1 MHLVKWFRRN
11 MTKLMAIFVILI
23 MIAFIMPTVLNQL
36 AKPKMRAGNAMWL
49 YGKDSKISIED
60 VRQATAELAVLRG
73 LYVDRF
79 LMGQQDLKLLLLGQ
93 VLFPEPQQSAM
104 LSDELKKLSLQ
115 GRLYL
120 GVSKINDFFSQTRGR
135 SELFW
140 ILLKNE
146 ARQAG
151 CTVLPDSAA
160 VLLNRLISQITNNQL
175 DAATAVNRVCLAN
188 NMTESQA
195 LAAFADVMSVVIY
208 ARIVGDSE
216 DVTEPQL
223 ENVFARAKE
232 TINAEFVQF
241 SADDFL
247 DEVSEPGESQISA
260 QFEKYKNYLPGE
272 LTDDNPYGFGYKIM
286 PRAAV
291 DYIIVK
297 LDDVKKL
304 IDRPTEEEAEEY
316 YQRNLER
323 FTERLSADVNDQS
336 GEPVIRQK
344 SYAEVANSIKAMLYT
359 QKTGAH
365 CTKILNRAVELAE
378 AGFGSLDF
386 EKASLDE
393 FRNKAGD
400 YAVSTEAVSKEY
412 GIKFYTGRTGLL
424 TAEQMQSDR
433 YLGTLLM
440 AGQNRMPVRLVRLAF
455 AVSPLGDEASKLGPF
470 EPPAPKMYVSFGP
483 LAGRDGDIMAM
494 VRVVETA
501 GSMVPENIEFSY
513 QKNLPEIFEPA
524 EAGNKS
530 FILKDVVAKDCKR
543 LEAMKI
549 ARKTAEDFLETTK
562 KQSWE
567 SALQKLDASSGK
579 KDAAKKTHELQT
591 WNDRTRVSQME
602 IEMAKT
608 KTAGLT
614 GAGSIVKE
622 SISYAELINIFY
634 QKSLDIQAA
643 KEELPLIIDFE
654 PQLSCYAVKNLTCD
668 FGTIEE
674 YEAVRP
680 ELAFQQD
687 YVISQSMAIEH
698 FMPDNVMRR
707 LNFRPAQTP
716 EKSADSNDINGEN

>member
-1 MHLVKWFRRN
+1 V
-11 MTKLMAIFVILI
+11 
-23 MIAFIMPTVLNQL
+23 
-36 AKPKMRAGNAMWL
+36 
-49 YGKDSKISIED
+49 
-60 VRQATAELAVLRG
+60 
-73 LYVDRF
+73 
-79 LMGQQDLKLLLLGQ
+79 
-93 VLFPEPQQSAM
+93 
-104 LSDELKKLSLQ
+104 SD
-115 GRLYL
+115 
-120 GVSKINDFFSQTRGR
+120 T
-135 SELFW
+135 
-140 ILLKNE
+140 
-146 ARQAG
+146 
-151 CTVLPDSAA
+151 
-160 VLLNRLISQITNNQL
+160 
-175 DAATAVNRVCLAN
+175 
-188 NMTESQA
+188 
-195 LAAFADVMSVVIY
+195 
-208 ARIVGDSE
+208 E

-223 ENVFARAKE
+223 ENVFSRTMEK
-232 TINAEFVQF
+232 INVEFVQF

-247 DEVSEPGESQISA
+247 DKVSEPDETQISA

-272 LTDDNPYGFGYKIM
+272 ITDDNPYGFGYKIM
-286 PRAAV
+286 PRVAV

-304 IDRPTEEEAEEY
+304 VGKPTEEEAEEY
-316 YQRNLER
+316 YQRNLEQ
-323 FTERLSADVNDQS
+323 FTERVFADVNDQS

-344 SYAEVANSIKAMLYT
+344 SYAEAANSIKEMLYT
-359 QKTGAH
+359 QKTGSH
-365 CTKILNRAVELAE
+365 CTKILNKAIEQTE
-378 AGFGSLDF
+378 AGFESLDF
-386 EKASLDE
+386 EKTSLDE

-400 YAVSTEAVSKEY
+400 YASSAEIASKEY
-412 GIKFYTGRTGLL
+412 GIKLYTGRTGLL
-424 TAEQMQSDR
+424 TAEQIQSDR
-433 YLGTLLM
+433 YIGSLLM

-455 AVSPLGDEASKLGPF
+455 AVSQLGDEAGKLGPF

-501 GSMVPENIEFSY
+501 GSMMPESVELSY
-513 QKNLPEIFEPA
+513 QKNLPEIFESSEA
-524 EAGNKS
+524 ENKS

-567 SALQKLDASSGK
+567 SALQKLGASSGK
-579 KDAAKKTHELQT
+579 KDAAKTEKKFAVQSWE
-591 WNDRTRVSQME
+591 NRNRVSQME
-602 IEMAKT
+602 IEMTKT

-622 SISYAELINIFY
+622 SIIYAKLINIFY

-643 KEELPLIIDFE
+643 KEELPLIIDFG
-654 PQLSCYAVKNLTCD
+654 PQLSCYAVKNLTCG

-674 YEAVRP
+674 YESVRP

-707 LNFRPAQTP
+707 LNLRPAQTP